1 MFIYI
6 HNLIYIEILS
16 AYFLTYKYLM
26 QCQFTVV
33 TVSYPF
39 INSKLKPRFDIQSA
53 LLALES
59 SDRT

>member
-1 MFIYI
+1 
-6 HNLIYIEILS
+6 
-16 AYFLTYKYLM
+16 M

-53 LLALES
+53 LLGLES
-59 SDRT
+59 FDRT